1 MNVIENE
8 IICIGE
14 KLNELVYEK
23 FNSGE
28 INIQQLQEVYSN
40 LSEWTKNTEHL
51 LNILYKNGLK
61 VS

>member
-8 IICIGE
+8 IIFVGD

-28 INIQQLQEVYSN
+28 ISFLQLQEVYSN
-40 LSEWTKNTEHL
+40 LSEWTKNTERL
-51 LNILYKNGLK
+51 LNTLDKNGMR